1 MCAAGNKPDTFE
13 FVARMGRLS
22 FVTDGDEKK
31 EDSKV
36 PLSFIIPT
44 PPNRAKGRDKLGR
57 NQRAAKSVDI
67 DIGGYDERKSQGSGE
82 LLHISGSVSWRH
94 DIDTKQPKTAWYRN
108 SRRINHPNP
117 PQASTTG
124 QASSSTSANQPSVNP
139 DMAIYMDQYQPT
151 SSPPPTQETVTHLMT
166 PQPPSQ
172 DQDHEFSSHRNDSD
186 IRRGKKG
193 KSEQGEFSSQSND
206 SDIRRGKK
214 GKSHQG
220 LSRRSSDDVL
230 FRLRENR
237 KKHEQD
243 LARKHAEQHP
253 VNETVREP
261 HLYVR
266 RATNHVS

>member
-67 DIGGYDERKSQGSGE
+67 DIGGYDERKSQG
-82 LLHISGSVSWRH
+82 
-94 DIDTKQPKTAWYRN
+94 
-108 SRRINHPNP
+108 
-117 PQASTTG
+117 
-124 QASSSTSANQPSVNP
+124 
-139 DMAIYMDQYQPT
+139 
-151 SSPPPTQETVTHLMT
+151 
-166 PQPPSQ
+166 
-172 DQDHEFSSHRNDSD
+172 EFSSHRNDSD